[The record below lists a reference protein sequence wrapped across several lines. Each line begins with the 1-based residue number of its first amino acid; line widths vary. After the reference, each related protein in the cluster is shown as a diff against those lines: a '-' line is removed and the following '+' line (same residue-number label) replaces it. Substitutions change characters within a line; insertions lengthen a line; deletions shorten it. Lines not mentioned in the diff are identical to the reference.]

1 MNDLK
6 MLEELRPTANELFS
20 GLTADEAM
28 RQRIRREARQNSPA
42 RPSFRLV
49 PTVCSIALVAMLA
62 FVFTPRLTP
71 SVDTPQPP
79 AMVRIAS
86 IPAGSQES
94 SDLSDFSESAALI
107 ADLGNGASVKSRSA
121 STGSLFESRG
131 SEFAVVS
138 VDGAVYRLLETPADI
153 GASLLGAQVGCV
165 SVCTDTPSLASAADL
180 SAGLSNVCAQ
190 GTAVYAVGGLS
201 SQTAVAA
208 KVDGRTRVFQRVSFA
223 GRGPGSGA
231 LENTLDIR
239 GKVRSLELSG
249 VGVAEGETA
258 AALTRT
264 LLDSAQLVSAD
275 ATARKQF
282 LTITLTNGLRLQ
294 LGVSGDTFCACG
306 GWSCPEFFE
315 AFEAAL

>member
-6 MLEELRPTANELFS
+6 MLEELRPTANQLLS

-28 RQRIRREARQNSPA
+28 RQRIRREARQKSPA

-49 PTVCSIALVAMLA
+49 PTVCSVALVAALA
-62 FVFTPRLTP
+62 FVFTPRVAP
-71 SVDTPQPP
+71 SVDTPQPA
-79 AMVRIAS
+79 AMARIAS

-94 SDLSDFSESAALI
+94 SDLSAFSENAALV
-107 ADLGNGASVKSRSA
+107 ADLGNGASVKSHSA

-138 VDGAVYRLLETPADI
+138 VDGAVYRMLETPADI
-153 GASLLGAQVGCV
+153 GASLLGAQVGSV
-165 SVCTDTPSLASAADL
+165 SVNTDTPSLASAADL

-208 KVDGRTRVFQRVSFA
+208 QVDGRTRVFQRVSFA

-249 VGVAEGETA
+249 VGTAEGETA

-294 LGVSGDTFCACG
+294 LGVSGDTLCACG